1 MSGADGVSAVE
12 GASAVLPCTF
22 THPGIDH
29 NLSGSVLWYKRT
41 SLNPSIAFNCTF
53 AGPGRSRCDE
63 VTQEAGGSR
72 FRFVGNLREGDASI
86 MVEPLRRVDRDKYR
100 CRLELNVGKF
110 QSVIPTELTVEGPGG
125 DVSVVNGTEGGS
137 ATLPCVY
144 RQSPHYPR
152 ALTVTWMRKDPYR
165 HIVTFRPQADGSWA
179 AENGATRFEL
189 VGDPELGN
197 ASTRI
202 KQLSVEDSDGYLCL
216 VEFNKTENNA
226 AINNV
231 DEKFK
236 SSVHPPFTHQYQR
249 EVQLQ
254 VQLRVRITPVT
265 QSYKVLIL
273 WIPLGLKT
281 IVLLVMC
288 VIFYRD
294 KLSKRED

>member
-1 MSGADGVSAVE
+1 MSGADEVSAVE

-53 AGPGRSRCDE
+53 AGPGRSQCDE

-86 MVEPLRRVDRDKYR
+86 MMERLRWEDWDIYR
-100 CRLELNVGKF
+100 CRLELSVGNF
-110 QSVIPTELTVEGPGG
+110 QSVIPTQLTVEDLDG
-125 DVSVVNGTEGGS
+125 DVSVVTETEGGS

-144 RQSPHYPR
+144 RQSLNHR
-152 ALTVTWMRKDPYR
+152 SALTVTWMRKDPYR
-165 HIVTFRPQADGSWA
+165 HIVTFRHQADGSWA

-189 VGDPELGN
+189 VGNPEREN

-202 KQLSVEDSDGYLCL
+202 NQLSVEDSDGYLCL
-216 VEFNKTENNA
+216 VEFSKEKNYDPIKY
-226 AINNV
+226 I
-231 DEKFK
+231 DEKLR
-236 SSVHPPFTHQYQR
+236 SSVHPPYTHQYQR
-249 EVQLQ
+249 EVQL
-254 VQLRVRITPVT
+254 RVRITSVT

-281 IVLLVMC
+281 IFLSLMC
-288 VIFYRD
+288 VIFYYD
-294 KLSKRED
+294 KLSKSGD